1 MQQHQYFYDLPLSSQ
16 INIALNFIS
25 KYDFAFA
32 YNYILTEEDKRE
44 INNIYYKRFQMILNE
59 VETHE
64 ELYLALSVPLLQGM
78 DENLLKVISSLPK

>member
-1 MQQHQYFYDLPLSSQ
+1 MSQQFYNLPLSAQ
-16 INIALNFIS
+16 INTALNFIG

-32 YNYILTEEDKRE
+32 YNYILTKEDKKQ
-44 INNIYYKRFQMILNE
+44 INNIYYKRFQLILNE

-78 DENLLKVISSLPK
+78 DENLLKVISSL